1 VNQDD
6 FKLLIPS
13 RLDDPPKFLWWDFD
27 VAILAMGC
35 MALGIMTSQVFIF
48 SAAGGVVAMAYQ
60 KLKAGRS
67 RAFGLHILYWFLPF
81 SFGLKRTPPSSVRE
95 FIG

>member
-1 VNQDD
+1 MDQDS

-13 RLDDPPKFLWWDFD
+13 RLDDPPRFLFWDFD

-35 MALGIMTSQVFIF
+35 IALGIMTNQLFIF
-48 SAAGGVVAMAYQ
+48 SAAGAVVAMAYQ

-67 RAFGLHILYWFLPF
+67 RAFGLHILYWYLPF
-81 SFGLKRTPPSSVRE
+81 TFGLKRTPPSAIRE